1 MNVLVLLHL
10 GVPVL
15 TRSAAQHHLSKTL
28 LDLSGWGQVV
38 THNFPC
44 TPSYTLLLPSLGR
57 SSRFCSCRVEMLLTV
72 RTHAA
77 SASSAA
83 ARRIP
88 AARRALHSSARVCAK
103 VKAQRASPAPLQP
116 NSFTELRGPE
126 FLTVLPTPLPVGE
139 QSAAEHQHYFPD
151 SNAMALVAI
160 VDACLTNYHDIPR
173 AQSIFAELR
182 RDRKATSF
190 IDVRVFNRFL
200 QAYFTLAENP
210 VTPLEEAEQ
219 YRMQAWELYKS
230 MVENNETVEPNSHT
244 SALMLRGLL
253 RYTTLTSV

>member
-1 MNVLVLLHL
+1 M
-10 GVPVL
+10 
-15 TRSAAQHHLSKTL
+15 LSTA
-28 LDLSGWGQVV
+28 
-38 THNFPC
+38 
-44 TPSYTLLLPSLGR
+44 
-57 SSRFCSCRVEMLLTV
+57 

-77 SASSAA
+77 STSSAA

-103 VKAQRASPAPLQP
+103 VKAQRASPTPVQL
-116 NSFTELRGPE
+116 NSFKELRGPE

-151 SNAMALVAI
+151 SNCMALVAI
-160 VDACLTNYHDIPR
+160 VDACLTNFHDIPR
-173 AQSIFAELR
+173 AQSLFAELR

-190 IDVRVFNRFL
+190 MDVRVFNRFL
-200 QAYFTLAENP
+200 HTYFTLAENP
-210 VTPLEEAEQ
+210 GTASKKAEQ

-230 MVENNETVEPNSHT
+230 MVESQETVEPNSHT

-253 RYTTLTSV
+253 RYTTLTSA